1 MAEKLF
7 NRKDKDIL
15 MRLFVMIILTV
26 TNATKAKEH
35 GMFYQCDICYKE
47 LEAKEAIGI
56 GYICCVCDTEFE
68 IATELE
74 DQMSMDDNVLP
85 H

>member
-1 MAEKLF
+1 MVCFTNVTYA
-7 NRKDKDIL
+7 
-15 MRLFVMIILTV
+15 II
-26 TNATKAKEH
+26 
-35 GMFYQCDICYKE
+35 KE

-74 DQMSMDDNVLP
+74 DQMSMDDNV
-85 H
+85 

>member
-1 MAEKLF
+1 M
-7 NRKDKDIL
+7 
-15 MRLFVMIILTV
+15 
-26 TNATKAKEH
+26 AKEH

-74 DQMSMDDNVLP
+74 DQMSMDDNV
-85 H
+85 